1 MKMTKHTKVFLLA
14 ALSATLLGCSRE
26 SVVSAPSKAVDSF
39 GSAVA
44 EADLRGP
51 IRFSISSD
59 TKTVTEVTAATLQA
73 NGFKVCCAAGSDA
86 TVFATLSEYFNETAS
101 YDAEAGTF
109 GTSSPYYFT
118 ESDQLLFFA
127 ANADVDIYFKHE
139 NWPLSA
145 TFEVS
150 GPWEKDVVTAE
161 ASFDPGSDSR
171 SAVNLAFAHRLAQ
184 MSVAAK
190 GAVSGVSYE
199 VTGVSIHTKT
209 WARWY
214 YILAADPDDWQTNYW
229 QFGDEFYDYSHFS
242 GAASCGASSYSAV
255 GSRFA
260 YFPGT
265 WTVTVDYR
273 VKSGSVVLG
282 TYSKTFD
289 ATLTQGKRTQYN
301 LTLPYD
307 DNDEMVYSVTVA
319 DWVDESYDI
328 SL

>member
-1 MKMTKHTKVFLLA
+1 MKTTNYTKAFLLA
-14 ALSATLLGCSRE
+14 ALAAALIGCTRE
-26 SVVSAPSKAVDSF
+26 NPVSAPVKANGTSE
-39 GSAVA
+39 AVQA
-44 EADLRGP
+44 EVNYNGP
-51 IRFSISSD
+51 IQFNISTD
-59 TKTVTEVTAATLQA
+59 TKAVTEVTAATLQA

-101 YDAEAGTF
+101 YDAEAETF
-109 GTSSPYYFT
+109 STASPYYFT

-127 ANADVDIYFKHE
+127 ANSDLTIAFKQE
-139 NWPLSA
+139 NWPAAA

-150 GPWEKDVVTAE
+150 SPWEKDIVTAE
-161 ASFDPGSDSR
+161 ASFDPESDSR
-171 SAVNLAFAHRLAQ
+171 TAISLAFTHRLAQ

-199 VTGVSIHTKT
+199 VTGVSINTSA
-209 WARWY
+209 WGRWY
-214 YILAADPDDWQTNYW
+214 YIMASDPNNWQTDYW
-229 QFGDEFYDYSHFS
+229 VCGDPLDHSHFS
-242 GAASCGASSYSAV
+242 GAASCGTSSYTAI

-265 WTVTVDYR
+265 WTVTVEYS
-273 VKSGSVVLG
+273 VKSGTFVLG
-282 TYSKTFD
+282 TYTKTFD
-289 ATLTQGKRTQYN
+289 ATLTQGKRTLYN

-319 DWVDESYDI
+319 DWVDESYNI